1 MNTLEMIKKTVRTSS
16 DEAIISD
23 VDNEIRNNIEMV
35 QRYDT
40 YGKSY
45 LSVFKNADT
54 ISVLKIFI
62 EMQLGEMPHSLV
74 SQS

>member
-1 MNTLEMIKKTVRTSS
+1 MKLETISKWFNVMIPTVNPTCL
-16 DEAIISD
+16 
-23 VDNEIRNNIEMV
+23 VNLLLFP
-35 QRYDT
+35 
-40 YGKSY
+40 KS
-45 LSVFKNADT
+45 LVFKNADT